1 MRGLL
6 ILNAYSKL
14 QANLNKAKRLKYEFN
29 LLGVN
34 IDILTTLDLKLS
46 FTNNTISS
54 NLPLK
59 NYDFGIYLDKD
70 EIIASMLEQFFP
82 LFNSSKALINCNDK
96 IKTYL
101 TLVNHD
107 IPLIKTIPSPLCYSK
122 DYESSKTEEFFNY
135 LESEFS
141 YPFIVKCNYGSLG
154 LQVYLVKNREELQ
167 KKYHELIHIPH
178 FFQEYIESSKGT
190 DYRLYTVNSKVVAYM
205 KRTNTKDFRSNI
217 ALGGIGLYLKPNDEF
232 IKVAEKVS
240 SLLSL
245 DYAGIDLLID
255 KNNHP
260 ILTEVNSN
268 AFFNELEKI
277 SGENIA
283 QMIAKY
289 VINKVRK

>member
-1 MRGLL
+1 
-6 ILNAYSKL
+6 
-14 QANLNKAKRLKYEFN
+14 
-29 LLGVN
+29 
-34 IDILTTLDLKLS
+34 
-46 FTNNTISS
+46 
-54 NLPLK
+54 
-59 NYDFGIYLDKD
+59 
-70 EIIASMLEQFFP
+70 
-82 LFNSSKALINCNDK
+82 
-96 IKTYL
+96 
-101 TLVNHD
+101 
-107 IPLIKTIPSPLCYSK
+107 
-122 DYESSKTEEFFNY
+122 
-135 LESEFS
+135 
-141 YPFIVKCNYGSLG
+141 
-154 LQVYLVKNREELQ
+154 
-167 KKYHELIHIPH
+167 
-178 FFQEYIESSKGT
+178 
-190 DYRLYTVNSKVVAYM
+190 M